1 MPSVVPHRCYR
12 PEWRPYPSLSGKVC
26 RSLGLRR
33 TCMARNSTLVRG
45 WVPFAGVALAP
56 RSPTNG
62 KRRAALATR
71 VRVLIIDDNRLVREG
86 LEAMLVAQPDLK
98 VVAVAADMAA
108 GLRHVRE
115 FTPHVVLLDAGLD
128 NPDSCRCVEQIRK
141 IAPAARVIVLDL
153 LPAPEEIIAFVKA
166 GAKGFIMKDATVED
180 LVGTVRSVAR
190 GSDVIPPA
198 LAGTVLSHI
207 AQEAVVHQ
215 RPEAAEAVRM
225 TTRERDIMSLIANGL
240 DNKAIAQRLGVA
252 GDTVKSHVR
261 NILEKLT
268 LHSRLAI
275 AAHVHAQ
282 PARDRRARP

>member
-1 MPSVVPHRCYR
+1 
-12 PEWRPYPSLSGKVC
+12 LSGKVAAAWACVASVWRVTQPSFVARC
-26 RSLGLRR
+26 RSPVLRGSWWSHESER
-33 TCMARNSTLVRG
+33 E
-45 WVPFAGVALAP
+45 
-56 RSPTNG
+56 
-62 KRRAALATR
+62 AALAKR

-86 LEAMLVAQPDLK
+86 LEAMLGAQPDLK

-115 FTPHVVLLDAGLD
+115 STPHVVLVDAGLD
-128 NPDSCRCVEQIRK
+128 NPECCRCVEQIRT
-141 IAPAARVIVLDL
+141 ITPAARVIVLDL

-166 GAKGFIMKDATVED
+166 GANGFIMKDATVED

-198 LAGTVLSHI
+198 LAGTLLSHI

-215 RPEAAEAVRM
+215 RPEAADAVRM

-275 AAHVHAQ
+275 AAHVHRGNT
-282 PARDRRARP
+282 PPDRKPSA